1 MKRLQALE
9 MSRKELI
16 DALQNLTDSGKLVDF
31 EENWE
36 DAINSTISVEE
47 VMSEGIIKE
56 NLAEYFNMDNIKYY
70 LIKDDK
76 MIVLVF

>member
-56 NLAEYFNMDNIKYY
+56 KLAEYFNIDNIKYY